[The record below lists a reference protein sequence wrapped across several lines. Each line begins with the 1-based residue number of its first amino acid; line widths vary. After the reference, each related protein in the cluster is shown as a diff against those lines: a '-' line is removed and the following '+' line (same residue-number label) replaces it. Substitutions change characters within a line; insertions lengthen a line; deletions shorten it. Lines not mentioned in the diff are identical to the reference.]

1 MAAASLQF
9 SILQEIAVT
18 ENQKSM
24 MLQDEIM
31 VANGVLKPWQDH
43 IKKKTTDN
51 HQSLIFSWFWK
62 TTKQKR

>member
-31 VANGVLKPWQDH
+31 VANGVLKP
-43 IKKKTTDN
+43 
-51 HQSLIFSWFWK
+51 
-62 TTKQKR
+62 